1 LDEEDGGLRCRRR
14 PVEVEHLIG
23 TAVLDVGDV
32 FQNVSAGGGANEDGK
47 EIATKTRGVLQFPDR
62 SPVAGGNMART
73 RVSPKFQVVI
83 PKEVRESID
92 LRVGQE
98 MQVVAKGG
106 VITLVPERPLSSLRG
121 FAKGIRTDK
130 LREKKDRM

>member
-1 LDEEDGGLRCRRR
+1 
-14 PVEVEHLIG
+14 
-23 TAVLDVGDV
+23 
-32 FQNVSAGGGANEDGK
+32 
-47 EIATKTRGVLQFPDR
+47 
-62 SPVAGGNMART
+62 MART
-73 RVSPKFQVVI
+73 RVSAKFQVVI

-92 LRVGQE
+92 LHVGQE

-130 LREKKDRM
+130 LREKKNRR

>member
-1 LDEEDGGLRCRRR
+1 
-14 PVEVEHLIG
+14 
-23 TAVLDVGDV
+23 
-32 FQNVSAGGGANEDGK
+32 VS
-47 EIATKTRGVLQFPDR
+47 
-62 SPVAGGNMART
+62 GGNVART
-73 RVSPKFQVVI
+73 RISPKFQVVI
-83 PKEVRESID
+83 PKEVRESMD
-92 LRVGQE
+92 LSVGQE

>member
-1 LDEEDGGLRCRRR
+1 
-14 PVEVEHLIG
+14 
-23 TAVLDVGDV
+23 
-32 FQNVSAGGGANEDGK
+32 
-47 EIATKTRGVLQFPDR
+47 
-62 SPVAGGNMART
+62 MART
-73 RVSPKFQVVI
+73 KVSPKFQVVI

-98 MQVVAKGG
+98 LQVVAKGG

-121 FAKGIRTDK
+121 LAKGIRTDN